1 MNEIFNLIADIN
13 YTGPNIYRRMN
24 DDKERFDNNNTNKS
38 TVLRLINVGSFSP
51 KKNQKLAIDIVD
63 HLKGKLDDLSDNDSN
78 LADTISK
85 EILEGGDYPNL
96 GLGVNY
102 NNFYAKGD
110 NLLSEDRSGVLG
122 YQKEF
127 GNREKELKNEAAN
140 LLKQRSTLSKEAYKQ
155 KVDELREKV
164 NKYQAQRKEI
174 LGKLTTQRAEARNKL
189 IEKVNPIMEKYVNE
203 NKISLVLEKNV
214 VLIGSTDSDI
224 TKIIVDRL
232 NDELPSLSLK

>member
-1 MNEIFNLIADIN
+1 MKYFVKFFVVTFYLLFCTYSLAEEHDKQKIAYIDMKFVLN
-13 YTGPNIYRRMN
+13 NSKAG
-24 DDKERFDNNNTNKS
+24 KEAQDFLKNALKS
-38 TVLRLINVGSFSP
+38 S
-51 KKNQKLAIDIVD
+51 
-63 HLKGKLDDLSDNDSN
+63 
-78 LADTISK
+78 
-85 EILEGGDYPNL
+85 
-96 GLGVNY
+96 
-102 NNFYAKGD
+102 
-110 NLLSEDRSGVLG
+110 
-122 YQKEF
+122 QKEF
-127 GNREKELKNEAAN
+127 ANKEKELKSEEAN

-155 KVDELREKV
+155 KVDELREKL